1 MVSPTGYVPD
11 RGDFVWIDF
20 SPHVGHEQ
28 GSRRPALVLSPSRYN
43 RPTRLAL
50 FCPVT
55 TKVKGYPWEVPV
67 SGSRQVTG
75 VVLADAV
82 KNFDWSM
89 RRTEFIERAPDEV
102 VATVLEFVSELLTRS

>member
-1 MVSPTGYVPD
+1 MVSPPGYVPD

-20 SPHVGHEQ
+20 SPHLGHEQ
-28 GSRRPALVLSPSRYN
+28 GGRRPALVLSSSLYN

-55 TKVKGYPWEVPV
+55 TKIKGYPWEVPV
-67 SGSRQVTG
+67 SGSRSVTG

-82 KNFDWSM
+82 KNFDWSV
-89 RRTEFIERAPDEV
+89 RGTEFIERASDEV
-102 VATVLEFVSELLTRS
+102 VATVAEYVAELVTRS